1 MKLTVDQ
8 ALEKAKEAGQAGNL
22 SNAATIYRT
31 IVQANPSHAE
41 ANHNL
46 GVILASENKFDEAL
60 PFLKVSVDSSLNVDQ
75 FWISY
80 IEVLIKGS
88 RLKEAAEMLKRA
100 EKSGLAKEKL
110 RDLSQAVESTTKGP
124 ADDDAKKAHSHYNLG
139 NELQELGRLAEA
151 EESYRNAIVLRP
163 NVAQVHNNLGNTLKA
178 MGRLGEAEE
187 SFKKAIEL
195 KPDFFIAY
203 NNYGTVLDELDKFA
217 ESEASYRKAI
227 ALNPTY
233 SEAYSNLGS
242 NLRQLGKLKEA
253 EASYT
258 QAIALNPGFAQ
269 AHSNLG
275 AILQEL
281 GRLDEAEVSYRK
293 AIELKPDYA
302 EAYSNL
308 GMAIEETGDI
318 DEAVVSYQR
327 MLSLNSEEVTD
338 SERPSV
344 TALCCFGRSGSN
356 FFHSLFDGHPEL
368 ATLPGPYF
376 KGWFGL
382 DVWKRFAPDYTTSD
396 WRELLVAK
404 VLSEYQPLFDPYC
417 KKNVIGEPHGVNP
430 WLAENLGFMGMGP
443 DGSQALVLDQEA
455 FSQSFLELL
464 KPLSSIGVRECF
476 ELIHQAF
483 DISIRGNTGSKG
495 ETGGHLFY
503 HIHNPGPYELG
514 HFLKHYP
521 QAKVLYIV
529 RDPIQNLES
538 WIWDKTSENQ
548 DEIAGLEERWKNIVG
563 RVANLLV
570 FMQLPFSVDN
580 LTHGVALEDVKRDA
594 DQVMPRIAQWMGI
607 SDHPELYESSYCGL
621 QYWGPGSSNTGKIS
635 GFDTKAIDHEVGR
648 FFGSRD
654 ILILET
660 LFWPFSKQFGY
671 TKLDSKAF
679 RRQLK
684 EIRPWLDEPL
694 EFEKKLYEKLSTQ
707 NCALEDMPPYIR
719 THNLLI
725 RYWDLLNQNGTYKNL
740 LRPIAIIK

>member
-1 MKLTVDQ
+1 
-8 ALEKAKEAGQAGNL
+8 
-22 SNAATIYRT
+22 
-31 IVQANPSHAE
+31 
-41 ANHNL
+41 L
-46 GVILASENKFDEAL
+46 GK
-60 PFLKVSVDSSLNVDQ
+60 
-75 FWISY
+75 
-80 IEVLIKGS
+80 
-88 RLKEAAEMLKRA
+88 LKEA
-100 EKSGLAKEKL
+100 
-110 RDLSQAVESTTKGP
+110 
-124 ADDDAKKAHSHYNLG
+124 
-139 NELQELGRLAEA
+139 EA
-151 EESYRNAIVLRP
+151 SYSEAI
-163 NVAQVHNNLGNTLKA
+163 A
-178 MGRLGEAEE
+178 
-187 SFKKAIEL
+187 L
-195 KPDFFIAY
+195 KPDYA
-203 NNYGTVLDELDKFA
+203 
-217 ESEASYRKAI
+217 
-227 ALNPTY
+227 
-233 SEAYSNLGS
+233 EAYSNLGNTLNEQGRS
-242 NLRQLGKLKEA
+242 EEAVARFRQAIEIKSDYAEAHFNLGNTLRELRRLNEAEASYSEAIALKPDYAEALNNLGATLQELRRIDEA

-694 EFEKKLYEKLSTQ
+694 EFEKKLYEKLSTR
-707 NCALEDMPPYIR
+707 NCALKDMPTYIR
-719 THNLLI
+719 LHNLLF
-725 RYWDLLNQNGTYKNL
+725 RFWELLDRDDTYQNL
-740 LRPIAIIK
+740 LKPLELNG

>member
-1 MKLTVDQ
+1 MKLTVEQ
-8 ALEKAKEAGQAGNL
+8 ALEKAREAG
-22 SNAATIYRT
+22 
-31 IVQANPSHAE
+31 
-41 ANHNL
+41 
-46 GVILASENKFDEAL
+46 
-60 PFLKVSVDSSLNVDQ
+60 
-75 FWISY
+75 
-80 IEVLIKGS
+80 
-88 RLKEAAEMLKRA
+88 
-100 EKSGLAKEKL
+100 
-110 RDLSQAVESTTKGP
+110 QAVESTTKRP

-139 NELQELGRLAEA
+139 NELQELGKLAEA
-151 EESYRNAIVLRP
+151 EESYRNAIALRP
-163 NVAQVHNNLGNTLKA
+163 NVAQVHNNLGNTLKE
-178 MGRLGEAEE
+178 MGRLEEAEE

-203 NNYGTVLDELDKFA
+203 NNYGTVLDELNKFA

-233 SEAYSNLGS
+233 SAPYSNLGS
-242 NLRQLGKLKEA
+242 HLSQLGKLNEA
-253 EASYT
+253 VASYT
-258 QAIALNPGFAQ
+258 QAIAFNPGFAQ

-275 AILQEL
+275 AILQEQ

-293 AIELKPDYA
+293 AIELKPDYVK
-302 EAYSNL
+302 AYSNL
-308 GMAIEETGDI
+308 GMSIEETGDT
-318 DEAVVSYQR
+318 DEAAAVYHR
-327 MLSLNSEEVTD
+327 MLSINSEEATN
-338 SERPSV
+338 SEPPSV

-382 DVWKRFAPDYTTSD
+382 DIWKRFAPDYTISD
-396 WRELLVAK
+396 WRERLVAQ
-404 VLSEYQPLFDPYC
+404 VLSEYEPLFDPHC

-443 DGSQALVLDQEA
+443 DGTQALVLDQGA

-483 DISIRGNTGSKG
+483 EIAVRGNTGSNG
-495 ETGGHLFY
+495 QAGGHLFY

-521 QAKVLYIV
+521 KAKVLYIV

-538 WIWDKTSENQ
+538 WIWDKNSERK
-548 DEIAGLEERWKNIVG
+548 DEIADLEERWKNIVG
-563 RVANLLV
+563 RVANLFVL
-570 FMQLPFSVDN
+570 MQLPFSIDN
-580 LTHGVALEDVKRDA
+580 FTHGIALEDVKRDA
-594 DQVMPRIAQWMGI
+594 DQVMPRIAEWMGI
-607 SDHPELYESSYCGL
+607 SDHPSLYESSYCGL
-621 QYWGPGSSNTGKIS
+621 QYWGPGSNATQKIS

-671 TKLDSKAF
+671 TELDFEEF

-694 EFEKKLYEKLSTQ
+694 EFEKKLYAIFPDQSRKFTDFSPYNRLHNFFYKL
-707 NCALEDMPPYIR
+707 
-719 THNLLI
+719 
-725 RYWDLLNQNGTYKNL
+725 WDLLEREGAYKNL
-740 LRPIAIIK
+740 LTDLIKK